1 MDVAKEVAPNAAAFL
16 AEALAA
22 EESDDD
28 DYENDY
34 CYEDDLNSNKP
45 EDSPLSLPSSMMSD
59 DGSDLPSYTPAKMD
73 YKASS
78 STNIKFPT
86 SAYDPSADNLASIEE
101 QCRRLAHEKEL
112 LQMDLQRARARYRND
127 MNSLRTESKAQ
138 MEAVRSKQAQLEAEL
153 PVLRDRAAADKNRF
167 RDLVVSDVLFQE
179 LSAIPEK
186 KQSLRE
192 FILCKV
198 HRMMQ
203 DVKDDAERSR
213 QEVESLRTA
222 LTRSKEDADRR
233 SRDSEHRAKIAEER
247 AKQLEH
253 DLEQSSKRYVAMT
266 QRLQTSVKEAEMNRA
281 KAAAFNDLEKQC
293 KTAENERDSLKEQ
306 NNRLGRR
313 LEIAIKHGETNDSE
327 NTEFK
332 QQNQLLRVDKAYLQR
347 EVAQTNARIEI
358 LTKDVESLTMKN
370 RALIR
375 AKEEYY
381 EQLLNAKD
389 AARIGYEERLNKEI
403 NLLHENNRKELQ
415 ELREQSEKVYD
426 RENKSLR
433 EAKNHCEDKLRQCE
447 IKLDAMERSND
458 EARLALAK
466 AHGDREQQTASLRAE
481 VKVKN
486 YELERGAILMEEK
499 TTIIRTLELDLEKSK
514 SKFNILRE
522 EFARLDAM
530 SRSSGTLA
538 LVDSNYN
545 SNKDVFDPHKE
556 EEMRRVRSQLVI
568 LEREKSSLV
577 DKLKTAMDDIDDL
590 RKSVGQPQEYFLGL
604 VDKAKKETA
613 SLKGIIEELKVEM
626 DALRD
631 GKMSAEAQL
640 KSLLSNRQQLKE
652 LKRALL
658 NAGVNL
664 SGNRQP
670 RDQQRHERTSSGAS
684 SPDWYRRLVK

>member
-16 AEALAA
+16 AEALQA
-22 EESDDD
+22 EDSEDE
-28 DYENDY
+28 DYENDFDL
-34 CYEDDLNSNKP
+34 EDVSEITKP
-45 EDSPLSLPSSMMSD
+45 QDSPLSLPSSMMSD
-59 DGSDLPSYTPAKMD
+59 EGSDLPTYDPVAIQSKRLSMNAPV
-73 YKASS
+73 S
-78 STNIKFPT
+78 ST
-86 SAYDPSADNLASIEE
+86 YDPNVDNLANAEE

-192 FILCKV
+192 FVLCKV

-203 DVKDDAERSR
+203 DVKDEAERSR

-222 LTRSKEDADRR
+222 LTRSKEDSDRR
-233 SRDSEHRAKIAEER
+233 SRDAEHRAKIAEER

-253 DLEQSSKRYVAMT
+253 DLEQSSNRYVAMT
-266 QRLQTSVKEAEMNRA
+266 QRLQASVKEAEMNRA

-306 NNRLGRR
+306 NARLERR

-347 EVAQTNARIEI
+347 EVAQTNARIEV
-358 LTKDVESLTMKN
+358 LTKDVENLTMKN
-370 RALIR
+370 RALVR

-403 NLLHENNRKELQ
+403 NMLHDSNRKELQ
-415 ELREQSEKVYD
+415 QLREQSEKVYD
-426 RENKSLR
+426 RENKALR

-447 IKLDAMERSND
+447 IKLDAMERAND
-458 EARLALAK
+458 ETRLALAK
-466 AHGDREQQTASLRAE
+466 SHGDREQQTASLRAE

-486 YELERGAILMEEK
+486 YELERGAILLEEK
-499 TTIIRTLELDLEKSK
+499 STVIRTLELELEKSK

-522 EFARLDAM
+522 EFARLDAT

-538 LVDSNYN
+538 LADNNFGRDATS
-545 SNKDVFDPHKE
+545 FDPHRE
-556 EEMRRVRSQLVI
+556 EELRRLRSQIVV
-568 LEREKSSLV
+568 LEREKSHLA
-577 DKLKTAMDDIDDL
+577 DKLETAKQDISDL
-590 RKSVGQPQEYFLGL
+590 RQATGQPQEYFMGL

-613 SLKGIIEELKVEM
+613 GLKSIIEGLQGEL
-626 DALRD
+626 DALRN
-631 GKMSAEAQL
+631 GKLSAEAQL
-640 KSLLSNRQQLKE
+640 KSLLTNRQKLKE
-652 LKRALL
+652 LKRALA
-658 NAGVNL
+658 NAGVSL
-664 SGNRQP
+664 SAPQATKKRQNFKETP
-670 RDQQRHERTSSGAS
+670 K
-684 SPDWYRRLVK
+684 WYNRLVKT